1 MKISDR
7 KAWGQM
13 RIAETLRDRVPGV
26 GELYRRGRLSTRV
39 VGAITWRTRL
49 ITDGQVWALIDT
61 ALSGGAQQ
69 WGPRRRGQTHRRRG
83 RVGTPLRLG
92 CGHRLR
98 VRGVLHP
105 HLKGHNGLHQ
115 HAGT

>member
-1 MKISDR
+1 
-7 KAWGQM
+7 M

-61 ALSGGAQQ
+61 ALSERAQQ
-69 WGPRRRGQTHRRRG
+69 WGPRAEDKLIAAVEARSSAST
-83 RVGTPLRLG
+83 
-92 CGHRLR
+92 RLR
-98 VRGVLHP
+98 SSP
-105 HLKGHNGLHQ
+105 
-115 HAGT
+115 